1 MKKLLF
7 ASVVSLLLIACD
19 SKEEKKEDDA
29 SKKMADMKALYEK
42 NLATLQKG
50 IDAFSKNDIE
60 GWAATISDTAQ
71 WQSPAYGDT
80 VHTKAHWKE
89 ALKYYTDNWHDLKL
103 NNAAFLPGIDQT
115 TQELDGSVRY
125 YGNWDGVHKSGV
137 KTSVQFY
144 GTYDF
149 NADNKIISGA
159 DYFDVGGL
167 MNAVAPKDK
176 K

>member
-7 ASVVSLLLIACD
+7 ASVVSLLVIACN

-42 NLATLQKG
+42 NLATLKTF
-50 IDAFSKNDIE
+50 IAAFEKEDAS
-60 GWAATISDTAQ
+60 GLAAQVADTAK
-71 WQSPAYGDT
+71 WSSPAYGDT
-80 VHTKAHWKE
+80 VSTKAHWME
-89 ALKYYTDNWHDLKL
+89 SLKYYLDNWDNLKL
-103 NNAAFLPGIDQT
+103 NNSNFLPGIDQN

-125 YGNWDGVHKSGV
+125 YGDWAGVHKSGLA
-137 KTSVQFY
+137 TSIKFY

-149 NADNKIISGA
+149 NKDNKIISGA
-159 DYFDVGGL
+159 DYFDLGGL
-167 MNAVAPKDK
+167 MNAVAPKAK